1 MLQKEKCSHSYFNEE
16 MHKYYNM
23 CKKNKKS
30 LSKEE
35 ELSLIIKSKQGNE
48 KAKEELLKNNLKY
61 IFFIANK
68 YKNLGIP
75 FIDLFQEG
83 CIGLLISINK
93 FNPEF
98 KCKFSTYSIWW
109 IKQSILKYIS
119 LKVNEIRLPLYITN
133 NIVKYQKML
142 KKTNNNLEEKN
153 LSLKEINKCID
164 ISIDNLKQILEIKN
178 RKYIYIDELREQNVN
193 ELYNSFNN
201 NEVET
206 KIMSEKMKK
215 NVNNLLSK
223 LDLRSKEVI
232 KLRYGINSENKEHS
246 LSEISKK
253 LNLSRERIR
262 QLQIKA
268 LRKMHFSAVRNNI
281 TM

>member
-1 MLQKEKCSHSYFNEE
+1 
-16 MHKYYNM
+16 
-23 CKKNKKS
+23 
-30 LSKEE
+30 
-35 ELSLIIKSKQGNE
+35 
-48 KAKEELLKNNLKY
+48 
-61 IFFIANK
+61 
-68 YKNLGIP
+68 
-75 FIDLFQEG
+75 
-83 CIGLLISINK
+83 
-93 FNPEF
+93 
-98 KCKFSTYSIWW
+98 
-109 IKQSILKYIS
+109 
-119 LKVNEIRLPLYITN
+119 
-133 NIVKYQKML
+133 ML